1 MSRSF
6 PPYRRSDLSN
16 SFTEKFVH
24 GDDAILSE
32 KWPFSSLGEPLPDE
46 KSGRKRQKF
55 AHGPCFCARFLLKFC
70 CFSRFCKH
78 AKFSKVNAKFSK
90 VVDFFFSTSP
100 FFYQKHPNR
109 LIINNLAK
117 PQKTGLFS
125 SKSFFVENF
134 QNMEAKNGPFVN
146 IFQKRSVDISSTK
159 NSPKNGK
166 RTEIG
171 SFYWYFQENCVI
183 LHTTL

>member
-1 MSRSF
+1 MVFVPKMSK
-6 PPYRRSDLSN
+6 
-16 SFTEKFVH
+16 SFTENLLH
-24 GDDAILSE
+24 GGGAILSE
-32 KWPFSSLGEPLPDE
+32 KWAFSSLGEALPDE
-46 KSGRKRQKF
+46 KSGRKRRRI
-55 AHGPCFCARFLLKFC
+55 AHTPCFCAGFSRNFC
-70 CFSRFCKH
+70 SFSRFCKH

-100 FFYQKHPNR
+100 FFCQKHPNR

-146 IFQKRSVDISSTK
+146 IFQKRSVDNSSTK